1 MGENAEKDAKRAGAK
16 WVKPVALLGAVIVI
30 LVLSWALGIGNR
42 ILSLREW
49 IKSLGSWG
57 PLVFILLYAVAT
69 VAALPGFVLTV
80 MAGALFG
87 LVKGTIIVSIAS
99 TLGASLAFLVGRY
112 FARSSIEQWL
122 GGSDRFRRLDDMTAR
137 QGHVIVAI
145 TRLVPL
151 FPFNFLNYAFGLT
164 SVSFWTYVFW
174 SWLCM
179 LPATVL
185 YVAGTDAVMTAIAEK
200 RVPWAAVAAA
210 LAIIVILTL
219 VVRKAK
225 NALAGEPAEANSSDD
240 EAPPVEV
247 SEE

>member
-1 MGENAEKDAKRAGAK
+1 MSENTEEDAGQAGAK
-16 WVKPVALLGAVIVI
+16 WVRPVLLLGAVIAI
-30 LVLSWALGIGNR
+30 LVLSWAFGMGEKIF
-42 ILSLREW
+42 SLRQW
-49 IKSLGSWG
+49 IKSLGNWG
-57 PLVFILLYAVAT
+57 PLVFILLYAGAT
-69 VAALPGFVLTV
+69 VAALPGSVLTV

-87 LVKGTIIVSIAS
+87 WVKGTIIVSIAS

-179 LPATVL
+179 LPGTVL
-185 YVAGTDAVMTAIAEK
+185 YVAGTDAVTTAIAEK
-200 RVPWAAVAAA
+200 RVPWAAVAAV

-225 NALAGEPAEANSSDD
+225 NALAGEPAKANSSDD
-240 EAPPVEV
+240 EAPLVEAG
-247 SEE
+247 EE